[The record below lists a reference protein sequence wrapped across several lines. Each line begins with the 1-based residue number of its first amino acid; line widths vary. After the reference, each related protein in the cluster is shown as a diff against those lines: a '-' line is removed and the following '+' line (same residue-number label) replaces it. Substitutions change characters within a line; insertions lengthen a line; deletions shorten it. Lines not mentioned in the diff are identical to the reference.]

1 MAKVHLLITQ
11 VAEAEEEMT
20 VTEQILLLLKEELPA
35 QDYFQ
40 VEMAAV
46 NHNLL
51 VNQEEVL
58 QEVQVVHLLV
68 QETTPVAEEVPT
80 EEAAV
85 VPVLEMVDKLVAEAV
100 PAV

>member
-1 MAKVHLLITQ
+1 VDLL
-11 VAEAEEEMT
+11 
-20 VTEQILLLLKEELPA
+20 
-35 QDYFQ
+35 Q

-51 VNQEEVL
+51 VKMEEVL

-85 VPVLEMVDKLVAEAV
+85 VPALEMVEKSVADTVLA
-100 PAV
+100 AQLDWNIKNAK

>member
-1 MAKVHLLITQ
+1 ML
-11 VAEAEEEMT
+11 
-20 VTEQILLLLKEELPA
+20 
-35 QDYFQ
+35 Q

-51 VNQEEVL
+51 VKMEEVL

-68 QETTPVAEEVPT
+68 QETTLVAEEVPT

-85 VPVLEMVDKLVAEAV
+85 VPAQLVIQEVPILVEMEEQVDNMQFQVQMFITPAEVQVADMQMMVQVQA
-100 PAV
+100 A